1 MSSRPL
7 PTPLDLGPFRVGEAM
22 GLGVTQKRLRGHDL
36 LAPFHGIRVARV
48 SDFGPWARCQA
59 YVPLLRPGQG
69 FSHLTAAYLWGLPLP
84 RGHAGG
90 DLHVTGPPGTRPR
103 RRGVVAHAD
112 SSAPSAFVDI
122 LPVVDPV
129 TCWLQCAALLPLDDV
144 VIMGDALAGRWS
156 PFEAARELPVERLQA
171 AARRWG
177 SRRGAR
183 KLREALGWIRP
194 NVWSPKETELRLLIV
209 RGGLPEPPE
218 LNGEVTDDGGRVL
231 GHGDLVYRRQKKV
244 IEYEGDQH
252 RSDRGQWR
260 RDVLRYESFHDAG
273 WRVLRVTDD
282 DFGAPRA
289 LIDRLSRH
297 IGAEALA

>member
-1 MSSRPL
+1 MRSPL
-7 PTPLDLGPFRVGEAM
+7 PPLLLGAPFAVAEARAL
-22 GLGVTQKRLRGHDL
+22 GLRRARIDAPDL
-36 LAPFHGIRVARV
+36 LVPHHGIRVAGPV
-48 SDFGPWARCQA
+48 STIEERCA
-59 YVPLLRPGQG
+59 ALMPALRSDHL
-69 FSHLTAAYLWGLPLP
+69 FSHLTAAALWGLPLP
-84 RGHAGG
+84 RGAGSG
-90 DLHVTGPPGTRPR
+90 PLHVISPSGAHPSRP
-103 RRGVVAHAD
+103 GVVAHR
-112 SSAPSAFVDI
+112 SLGVRGRFVDI

-297 IGAEALA
+297 IGSEAIA